1 MQIVEEQ
8 IVDKIRTLTDKERE
22 DVLRYVDGVLSKH
35 KPEPTLGEKIAAIF
49 ADVPDE
55 VWDRIPTDGSEQH
68 DHYIYGTRKR

>member
-1 MQIVEEQ
+1 MQVVEEQ
-8 IVDKIRTLTDKERE
+8 IVNKIRTLTDGERE

-35 KPEPTLGEKIAAIF
+35 KRDTSLVEKLLALSSQ
-49 ADVPDE
+49 VPDE